1 MWIVDGKN
9 AKKGPRAK
17 LRISGEKKSSSDRK
31 SRNSSGEAL
40 DTIYSKYFEITNTNI
55 IYLRYIYHSN
65 TQPNYIIN
73 CNHLSI

>member
-40 DTIYSKYFEITNTNI
+40 DIIYSKLQIQI
-55 IYLRYIYHSN
+55 
-65 TQPNYIIN
+65 
-73 CNHLSI
+73 